1 MRPLLPL
8 LLAPG
13 PGNVALELS
22 PGKPPALLG
31 ISAGKASGS
40 AADAFAEL
48 MHPPPAPGT
57 VASHRPVLLDEA
69 LEERPVRRR
78 PPLEETALD
87 ASTRHAAQLAPPAQT
102 SMGAAA
108 APASP
113 AQIESRVRASLEDLL
128 PALVRRVAWS
138 GDGRRGTVRLEL
150 GSGSLAGA
158 TLLIHADEGRVR
170 VHLSAPPGVDLGPW
184 RDRIASRLTAR
195 GLPIDEVSSD

>member
-1 MRPLLPL
+1 
-8 LLAPG
+8 
-13 PGNVALELS
+13 
-22 PGKPPALLG
+22 
-31 ISAGKASGS
+31 
-40 AADAFAEL
+40 

-57 VASHRPVLLDEA
+57 VASHHPVLLDEA

-78 PPLEETALD
+78 PPLDETALD

-102 SMGAAA
+102 SHGSRCCACERL
-108 APASP
+108 PRL
-113 AQIESRVRASLEDLL
+113 ESRVRASLEDLL